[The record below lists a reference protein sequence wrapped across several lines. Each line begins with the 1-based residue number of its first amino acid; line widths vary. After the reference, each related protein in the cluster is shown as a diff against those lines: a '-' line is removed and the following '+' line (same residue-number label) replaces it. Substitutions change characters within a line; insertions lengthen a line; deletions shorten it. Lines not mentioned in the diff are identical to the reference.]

1 MEPDSGAGAS
11 DGELGNPDQLTVTW
25 REEREAVGEVEVS
38 VEGEE
43 SVVTFC
49 FVNGVSSNTKL
60 GACRGD

>member
-43 SVVTFC
+43 EQASVCGGIREGCSGCEGRRV
-49 FVNGVSSNTKL
+49 
-60 GACRGD
+60 